1 MNIRNAN
8 SFLKTLGERVRYTRH
23 QKGWTQ
29 DQLAM
34 HAETNQAVIQKIENG
49 KSLRPRKI
57 DKIAEVLGVNPA
69 WLMFGEEQ
77 AISLSQEAKS
87 LAALWDKLPQRDK
100 ERIRSEVQRL
110 SNRPH

>member
-1 MNIRNAN
+1 MNPRNAN

-77 AISLSQEAKS
+77 AISLSTEAKEV
-87 LAALWDKLPQRDK
+87 AAQWDKLPPREK
-100 ERIRSEVQRL
+100 ERIKAEIVRL
-110 SNRPH
+110 ISRH

>member
-1 MNIRNAN
+1 MNLRNAN

-34 HAETNQAVIQKIENG
+34 HADTNQAVIQKIENG

-57 DKIAEVLGVNPA
+57 DKIAEVLGVKPA

-77 AISLSQEAKS
+77 TISLSQEAKEM
-87 LAALWDKLPQRDK
+87 AAQWETLSRRDK
-100 ERIRSEVQRL
+100 DRIKADIQRL
-110 SNRPH
+110 ANRH

>member
-1 MNIRNAN
+1 MNPRNAN

-77 AISLSQEAKS
+77 AVSLSSEAKE
-87 LAALWDKLPQRDK
+87 LAAMWDRLPDREKDRVK
-100 ERIRSEVQRL
+100 SDILRL
-110 SNRPH
+110 SSRH